1 MTLIRVPLP
10 TEPKPPVDTRTQY
23 YNQNESITSG
33 GEPLQGQSSIYYA
46 PMDADIVVAAEIVDS
61 EGVVQTQ
68 LDQIILGFPPILK
81 LPINKYI
88 GGRDG
93 QIVDEVYFNATLADG
108 VITAVGQIPESG
120 DWKLTTDRL
129 NLSIQAI
136 GGEFKIDR
144 EDITFLV

>member
-1 MTLIRVPLP
+1 MTLIRVVQPRDVVIP
-10 TEPKPPVDTRTQY
+10 DTRTEY

-33 GEPLQGQSSIYYA
+33 GEPLQGQSSTYYA
-46 PMDADIVVAAEIVDS
+46 PMHSDIVVSSEIVDS

-68 LDQIILGFPPILK
+68 LDQVILGFPPILK
-81 LPINKYI
+81 LPVNKYI
-88 GGRDG
+88 GGREG
-93 QIVDEVYFNATLADG
+93 SVVDEVYFNATLIEG
-108 VITAVGQIPESG
+108 VITATGKIPASG

-144 EDITFLV
+144 DDITFLV